1 MIAALV
7 LAAGQSRRMGT
18 QKLLLPFAGQT
29 VIAHLLDQIKQS
41 HCGPVLVVVGSNN
54 LLHSVLSEK
63 EVDVVENLD
72 AYSDMLGSVRI
83 GLQNL
88 SADCEAAII
97 MPGDFPLIQTALI
110 NQMVAVFQARN
121 QIVVP
126 VHQEQ
131 RGHPLLVPRRYF
143 HEVLHFYD
151 DVGLRGL
158 LQSHAND
165 LCELKV
171 DDAGVLQD
179 IDVPE
184 DYQKA
189 LKKWSLCNGP

>member
-1 MIAALV
+1 MIAAIV

-41 HCGPVLVVVGSNN
+41 HCEQILVVVSSNN
-54 LLHSVLSEK
+54 LLHSVLLEK
-63 EVDVVENLD
+63 EVDVVENPD
-72 AYSDMLGSVRI
+72 AFSDMLGSVRI

-88 SADCEAAII
+88 SVDCEAAII
-97 MPGDFPLIQTALI
+97 TPGDFPLIQTALI
-110 NQMVAVFQARN
+110 NEMIAVFRARN

-126 VHQEQ
+126 VYKEQ

-143 HEVLHFYD
+143 HEVLTSYD
-151 DVGLRGL
+151 NVGLRGL

-171 DDAGVLQD
+171 DATGVLQD
-179 IDVPE
+179 IDVPA
-184 DYQKA
+184 DYQEA
-189 LKKWSLCNGP
+189 LKKWSHEMAP